1 MSKGK
6 DQFVVPTNGAWA
18 VRGAGNKKLT
28 KVCQTQKDAIEVA
41 KNIAMNQQSELVVLG
56 TNGKIRLKNT
66 YGNDPFPPRG

>member
-6 DQFVVPTNGAWA
+6 DQFVVPTNGGWG
-18 VRGAGNKKLT
+18 VRGAGNEKLT
-28 KVCQTQKDAIEVA
+28 KVCKTQKDAIEVA
-41 KNIAMNQQSELVVLG
+41 KNIAMNQQSELIVLE

>member
-6 DQFVVPTNGAWA
+6 DQFVVPTNGGWG
-18 VRGAGNKKLT
+18 VRGVGNDKLA
-28 KVCQTQKDAIEVA
+28 KVCKTQKDAIEVA
-41 KNIAMNQQSELVVLG
+41 KNIAMNQQSELIVLG